1 MIIRK
6 CNCEN
11 VAGYKK
17 LAAIKLASSEK
28 VALAKNYSRPL
39 NEEALE
45 KWFTQNVVAPQY
57 LV

>member
-6 CNCEN
+6 CNFEN

-28 VALAKNYSRPL
+28 VALAKKYSRSL
-39 NEEALE
+39 KEEALE